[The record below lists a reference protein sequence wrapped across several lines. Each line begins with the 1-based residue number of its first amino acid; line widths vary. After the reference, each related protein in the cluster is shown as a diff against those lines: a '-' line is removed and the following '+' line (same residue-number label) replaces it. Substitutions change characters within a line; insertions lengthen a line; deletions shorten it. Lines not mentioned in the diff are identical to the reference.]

1 MLIMFLTCAYNKS
14 EMVGRSF
21 MEDKKVDLQ
30 QMDNLF
36 NHNVFKVL
44 SQPIRIEILKV
55 LAVNGPSDI
64 QTISSNFCK
73 HRSVISKHLKM
84 MYEAGIIIKTKES
97 RNTIYQVDGMG
108 FLHQLE
114 DVVGNLKTVLAY
126 NCEDIFDT
134 LYQEKK
140 TYKEYLDSVNSIKNN
155 T

>member
-1 MLIMFLTCAYNKS
+1 
-14 EMVGRSF
+14 
-21 MEDKKVDLQ
+21 MEENKVDLAQ
-30 QMDNLF
+30 VDILF
-36 NHNVFKVL
+36 NHVIFKVL

-84 MYEAGIIIKTKES
+84 MHEAGIVIKTQES

-114 DVVGNLKTVLAY
+114 EVVGNLKSVLLY
-126 NCEDIFDT
+126 SCEDLFDT
-134 LYQEKK
+134 LYQGKM
-140 TYKEYLDSVNSIKNN
+140 TYKEYLDQVNSTEKNV
-155 T
+155 

>member
-1 MLIMFLTCAYNKS
+1 
-14 EMVGRSF
+14 
-21 MEDKKVDLQ
+21 MEENKVDLQ
-30 QMDNLF
+30 QVDILF
-36 NHNVFKVL
+36 NHVIFKVL

-64 QTISSNFCK
+64 QTISANFCK

-84 MYEAGIIIKTKES
+84 MHEAGIVIKTQES

-114 DVVGNLKTVLAY
+114 EVVGNLKSVLVC

-134 LYQEKK
+134 LYQGKMN
-140 TYKEYLDSVNSIKNN
+140 YKEYLEQMNSTDKHD
-155 T
+155 TTL

>member
-1 MLIMFLTCAYNKS
+1 
-14 EMVGRSF
+14 
-21 MEDKKVDLQ
+21 MEENKVDLQ
-30 QMDNLF
+30 QVDILF
-36 NHNVFKVL
+36 NHVIFKVL

-64 QTISSNFCK
+64 QTISANFCK

-84 MYEAGIIIKTKES
+84 MHEAGIVIKTQES

-114 DVVGNLKTVLAY
+114 EVVGNLKSVLVC

-134 LYQEKK
+134 LYQGKM
-140 TYKEYLDSVNSIKNN
+140 TYKEYLEQMNSTDKHD
-155 T
+155 TTL

>member
-1 MLIMFLTCAYNKS
+1 
-14 EMVGRSF
+14 
-21 MEDKKVDLQ
+21 MEENKVDLQ
-30 QMDNLF
+30 QVDILF
-36 NHNVFKVL
+36 NHVIFKVL

-64 QTISSNFCK
+64 QTISANFCK

-84 MYEAGIIIKTKES
+84 MHEAGIVIKTQES

-114 DVVGNLKTVLAY
+114 EVVGNLKSVLVC

-134 LYQEKK
+134 LYQGKM
-140 TYKEYLDSVNSIKNN
+140 TYKEYLDQVNSTQK
-155 T
+155 